1 MPIIIPPNA
10 RHSITHRNDKL
21 EIIIPPLKNWFQI
34 IYIFF
39 VLVTWFVS
47 ELAAI
52 GIFVLDLT
60 PNALGELTFLSIA
73 KSLLVLIVWTSVGS
87 LGIYILLWQL
97 VGKEKIIIS
106 EKGFCIRHEIFGKCR
121 PKEYLA
127 KYISALRVSPNQPT
141 YSDRSIFWEFWGFGM
156 GTLAF
161 DYGAKTFR
169 FGIRLDEAEARQ
181 IFNQIQL
188 HFPKYLKE
196 F

>member
-1 MPIIIPPNA
+1 MPIIIPPDA
-10 RHSITHRNDKL
+10 RHTITHQNDGL
-21 EIIIPPLKNWFQI
+21 EVIIPPLKNWFQI
-34 IYIFF
+34 IYLFV

-47 ELAAI
+47 EIAAI
-52 GIFVLDLT
+52 GIFVFDLT
-60 PNALGELTFLSIA
+60 PGLPEELIFLSIA
-73 KSLLVLIVWTSVGS
+73 KSLLILIVWTTVGG

-97 VGKEKIIIS
+97 VGKEKIIIN
-106 EKGFCIRHEIFGKCR
+106 ERGFSIRHEIFSKSR

-127 KYISALRVSPNQPT
+127 KHISALRVSPNQPAH
-141 YSDRSIFWEFWGFGM
+141 SDRSMFWEFWGFGM

-196 F
+196 L